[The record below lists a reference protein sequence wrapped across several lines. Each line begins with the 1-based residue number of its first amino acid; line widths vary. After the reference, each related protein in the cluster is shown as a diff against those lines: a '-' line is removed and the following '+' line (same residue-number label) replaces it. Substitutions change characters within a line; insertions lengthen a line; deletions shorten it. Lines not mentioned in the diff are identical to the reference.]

1 MWGLFEKLGW
11 FSIHHEA
18 PSAATPQ
25 PKQPSLFYLKGMVRE
40 PHHPEGN
47 RRAEIAEFEYF
58 KFQNPLLRYRLMT
71 ILAGLAMF
79 GTAPADEN
87 VTANDNDLSGMG
99 LKAADMLD
107 VSFPER
113 LEEERKAKT
122 R

>member
-1 MWGLFEKLGW
+1 
-11 FSIHHEA
+11 
-18 PSAATPQ
+18 
-25 PKQPSLFYLKGMVRE
+25 
-40 PHHPEGN
+40 
-47 RRAEIAEFEYF
+47 
-58 KFQNPLLRYRLMT
+58 MT

-79 GTAPADEN
+79 GTAPADEH